1 MARPLRIEY
10 PGAYY
15 HVMSRGNRQEDIFK
29 SDYDRE
35 KFLDYLAILSERFS
49 IKIHTYSLMPNHY
62 HLLIETPEAN
72 LSKAI
77 KWLNGSYATYVN
89 TKRKKG
95 GHLFQG
101 RFKSIIVEADEYL
114 KHLSR
119 YIHLNPVRAKMVQT
133 PSDYQWCSYRAFIG
147 KEKAPKWLE
156 TTWLLSCFG
165 KNKKEGK
172 KNYQKFVE
180 DIDVKAVENPHK
192 NLIGGFIL
200 GEPDFVNWIKEI
212 FLSSKK
218 EDKEIPQLKELMPRL
233 TPEAVVSEVC
243 KEFAIDKEA
252 VIKKGMKRNK
262 ARDMAIYLS
271 RNHSGITC
279 KELGMYFGNVSGTT
293 ITMAY
298 NRVEKE
304 IMQNKR
310 VKGKLNK
317 IKKRILNI

>member
-15 HVMSRGNRQEDIFK
+15 HVMNRGNRREDIFIN
-29 SDYDRE
+29 DYDRE
-35 KFLDYLAILSERFS
+35 KFLENLSILTERFS
-49 IKIHTYSLMPNHY
+49 IKIHTYCLMTNHY
-62 HLLIETPEAN
+62 HLLLETPEPN
-72 LSKAI
+72 LSRAI

-119 YIHLNPVRAKMVQT
+119 YIHLNPVRAKLVKKL
-133 PSDYQWCSYRAFIG
+133 SDYKWSSYPAFTG
-147 KEKAPKWLE
+147 KEKEPKWLE
-156 TTWLLSCFG
+156 TNWLLSCFG

-172 KNYQKFVE
+172 KNYKNFVE
-180 DIDVKAVENPHK
+180 GVDAKAVENPHK

-200 GEPDFVNWIKEI
+200 GEVNFVNWIKETY
-212 FLSSKK
+212 LAHKK
-218 EDKEIPQLKELMPRL
+218 EDREIPQLKELKPKL
-233 TPEAVVSEVC
+233 TPEAIISEVC
-243 KEFAIDKEA
+243 KEFEIEKESI
-252 VIKKGMKRNK
+252 IKKGAKRNK
-262 ARDMAIYLS
+262 ARDLAIYIS
-271 RNHSGITC
+271 KDNSGISC
-279 KELGMYFGNVSGTT
+279 KELGGYFGKISGAA

-298 NRVEKE
+298 NRIDKE
-304 IMQNKR
+304 IKKNKQ
-310 VKGKLNK
+310 VKAKLNK